1 MTRAARRPPFS
12 IAALQPEYAG
22 CWVAIVDGDVVDAN
36 QSPYDLVASL
46 QERGIT
52 GSTIVRV
59 PAENEPETVGIG

>member
-1 MTRAARRPPFS
+1 VTRAARRPPFN

-22 CWVAIVDGDVVDAN
+22 CWVAILDGDVVDAN
-36 QSPYDLVASL
+36 RSPYDLVGSL
-46 QERGIT
+46 QQKGIT

>member
-1 MTRAARRPPFS
+1 MTPAGRRPPFS

-46 QERGIT
+46 RQRGLT

-59 PAENEPETVGIG
+59 PSEDEAETVGIG